1 MNKMALQD
9 IRSTLIKQELDSFIV
24 TSVVNV
30 RYLTGFT
37 GDSSIVIVNPDSAL
51 FITNSLYYEEALDTI
66 PDLYEVIDAGA
77 GLFAYLGEQGREL
90 FGKTAGYEPE
100 NMTCA
105 SHMKWKDVL
114 DGVTLKPAY
123 RIVEQLREIKSSD
136 EIDCIRKAQAI
147 TDKTFNDILDLV
159 RPGVS
164 ERDLALEIDYRFRL
178 GGADKSAFPT
188 IVAAGPHAS
197 KPHAVPSDRKL
208 LSGDCVIFDM
218 GASWNGYASDMTRT
232 VMLGCPNSRYREV
245 YTAVLDAQQ
254 AGLDTIRAGL
264 TGGEVDAAARSVI
277 ESRGY
282 GERFI
287 HSLGHAV
294 GLDIHE
300 FPSLSRKSET
310 ELKPGMVV
318 TVEPGI
324 YIPGWGGVRIE
335 DMIVVTD
342 NGCDNLTRTSKTLIE
357 L

>member
-1 MNKMALQD
+1 MNKMALND
-9 IRSTLIKQELDSFIV
+9 IRYALEKQALDSLIV

-37 GDSSIVIVNPDSAL
+37 GDSSVVIVTPDRVL

-66 PDLYEVIDAGA
+66 PDPYEVLDAGA
-77 GLFAYLGEQGREL
+77 GLFAYLEEQGKDL

-105 SHMKWKDVL
+105 SHIKWQDAL
-114 DGVTLKPAY
+114 DGVTLTPAY
-123 RIVEQLREIKSSD
+123 RIIEQLREIKTPK
-136 EIDCIRKAQAI
+136 EIDYIKQAQAI
-147 TDKTFNDILDLV
+147 TDKTFNDILDLI

-178 GGADKSAFPT
+178 AGADKSAFPT
-188 IVAAGPHAS
+188 IVAAGSHAS

-208 LSGDCVIFDM
+208 SSGDCVIFDM

-232 VMLGCPNSRYREV
+232 VMLGTADNRYREV
-245 YTAVLDAQQ
+245 YESVLDAQQ
-254 AGLDTIRAGL
+254 AGLDAIRAGL
-264 TGGEVDAAARSVI
+264 RGGEADASARSVI
-277 ESRGY
+277 ENKGY

-300 FPSLSRKSET
+300 FPSLSRNSET
-310 ELKPGMVV
+310 VLKSGMVV

-335 DMIVVTD
+335 DMVVVTD
-342 NGCDNLTRTSKTLIE
+342 DGCDNLTGTPKTLIE